1 MSLRLLCYG
10 SQRVSGTDGSGV
22 QQTPILGERMGGSAT
37 MYCNHTKGD
46 VYFQMCW
53 YRQLPGQTLELIV
66 FISIAKNG
74 DDYDYGNLSTEK
86 FSASKSVPGSG
97 TLTVKN
103 LEPKDRGLYFCV
115 VSKHSDTDTAES

>member
-1 MSLRLLCYG
+1 MEVMSNRLPYWG
-10 SQRVSGTDGSGV
+10 KGWVEV
-22 QQTPILGERMGGSAT
+22 QQCN
-37 MYCNHTKGD
+37 CNHTKGD

-103 LEPKDRGLYFCV
+103 QEPKDRGLYFCV

>member
-1 MSLRLLCYG
+1 
-10 SQRVSGTDGSGV
+10 
-22 QQTPILGERMGGSAT
+22 MGGSAT

-53 YRQLPGQTLELIV
+53 YRQLPGQTLELNV

-86 FSASKSVPGSG
+86 FSASKSVPESG